1 MQKFAQINMYILAGF
16 WLAFVINLVM
26 PFGGSLGT
34 GVLWAGMVF
43 LVLHVIELALV
54 YSKLKAVERN
64 RTADIVAVLA
74 FGILYWK
81 PLLKK

>member
-16 WLAFVINLVM
+16 WLAFVVNLVM

-54 YSKLKAVERN
+54 YSKLKAVDRHG
-64 RTADIVAVLA
+64 TTDIVAVLA
-74 FGILYWK
+74 YGILYWK

>member
-43 LVLHVIELALV
+43 LVLHVIELALI
-54 YSKLKAVERN
+54 YSKLKAVDRN

>member
-16 WLAFVINLVM
+16 WLAFVVNLVM

-54 YSKLKAVERN
+54 YSKLKAVDRN
-64 RTADIVAVLA
+64 GTSDIVAVLA

>member
-16 WLAFVINLVM
+16 WLAFVINFAM

-34 GVLWAGMVF
+34 GVLWAGIVF
-43 LVLHVIELALV
+43 LVIELAVV
-54 YSKLKAVERN
+54 YSKLKAVGH
-64 RTADIVAVLA
+64 TSSTDIVAVLA

-81 PLLKK
+81 PLIKS

>member
-16 WLAFVINLVM
+16 WLAFIVNLVM

-43 LVLHVIELALV
+43 LVLHVIELAVV
-54 YSKLKAVERN
+54 YSKLKAAGRADS
-64 RTADIVAVLA
+64 ADIVAVLA

>member
-1 MQKFAQINMYILAGF
+1 
-16 WLAFVINLVM
+16 
-26 PFGGSLGT
+26 LGT